1 MGKNYINVMIN
12 CLLFQKIKSLEKAI
26 FVFNYNSNNYSYT
39 YIYIYREREKEREEQ
54 NEYNIFH
61 WFGLLSE
68 FIIHILN

>member
-1 MGKNYINVMIN
+1 MIN

-39 YIYIYREREKEREEQ
+39 ERERERE
-54 NEYNIFH
+54 NEYNIFD

-68 FIIHILN
+68 FVIHILN